1 MSMLEKFC
9 DAKNTFEGKA
19 LAAFMAAVLAFSLV
33 NLSSLADA
41 AENGAPTD
49 APEAQVDNPS
59 TEAADSPAPE
69 PAPAA
74 APEATATL
82 ETPAVSEAPA
92 QSEAPATEPSA
103 PAADLPTAEPGVAVV
118 GLEFQHAYVAYLGQT
133 IALPADSINVPL
145 NKELSFAAYADE
157 GYEISAV
164 KAVAKGVEAE
174 LRADATTGE
183 YKVPA
188 EQVTS
193 NLILKVEAKAAEAET
208 SELETPAAEPITSD
222 TKIGEDGAGGPEA
235 DGSDNGGSDAI
246 GDDVVEVEA
255 DVSSPAFEGYA
266 QAGNVLVKVTAAEGV
281 LPEGTTVQAVQIT
294 SSAVIDAVEAAVE
307 EKGKELENAV
317 AVDVTLLGPDGNVI
331 QPDAAV
337 NVCFFNAGVSG
348 EAMGVYHVAND
359 GSSVSAVSAR
369 QADAA
374 AQSFD
379 VSHFSIYVV
388 TAEGAR
394 RSSPPIT
401 STAWMEL
408 LSARRSSRPARACS
422 SPRRLRSPM
431 ANSSRAGMQRT
442 AKTGR
447 AGSSISV
454 RKSLPKRSPATCTQK
469 FPGRATCTSWTTAVA
484 FTPPNQGPMAMS
496 SRPMWRSLSL
506 RTRA

>member
-59 TEAADSPAPE
+59 TEVADNPASE

-74 APEATATL
+74 ESEATAPL
-82 ETPAVSEAPA
+82 ETPAVSEAAA
-92 QSEAPATEPSA
+92 QSQAPAAEPSA

-222 TKIGEDGAGGPEA
+222 MKIGEDGAGGPEA
-235 DGSDNGGSDAI
+235 DGSDNGGPDAI
-246 GDDVVEVEA
+246 EDDVVEVEA

-317 AVDVTLLGPDGNVI
+317 AVDVTLLGPE
-331 QPDAAV
+331 AA
-337 NVCFFNAGVSG
+337 S
-348 EAMGVYHVAND
+348 Y
-359 GSSVSAVSAR
+359 
-369 QADAA
+369 
-374 AQSFD
+374 
-379 VSHFSIYVV
+379 
-388 TAEGAR
+388 
-394 RSSPPIT
+394 SP
-401 STAWMEL
+401 
-408 LSARRSSRPARACS
+408 
-422 SPRRLRSPM
+422 
-431 ANSSRAGMQRT
+431 
-442 AKTGR
+442 
-447 AGSSISV
+447 
-454 RKSLPKRSPATCTQK
+454 
-469 FPGRATCTSWTTAVA
+469 
-484 FTPPNQGPMAMS
+484 TPQ
-496 SRPMWRSLSL
+496 
-506 RTRA
+506 